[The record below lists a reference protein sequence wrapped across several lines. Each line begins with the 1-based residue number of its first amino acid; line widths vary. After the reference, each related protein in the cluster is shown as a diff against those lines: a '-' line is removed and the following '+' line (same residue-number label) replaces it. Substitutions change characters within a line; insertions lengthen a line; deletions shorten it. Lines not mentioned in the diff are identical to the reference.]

1 MREREERPSEEGPE
15 MGDAKEE
22 SEAKVLDRVYEH
34 IPSCISG
41 SSTVEGCEL

>member
-1 MREREERPSEEGPE
+1 

-41 SSTVEGCEL
+41 SSTVADASSIWPKGPAKEVE